1 VHLLQLTARA
11 SLRDGVA
18 SLKAG
23 LKSLYHLGVKAVAR
37 STFADANSRRPAS
50 FFAALFAMMYR
61 RCQPRAPKHK
71 FKFKNKL
78 FSLDDTVVSLCLSLF
93 PWARFRRS
101 KAGNKLH
108 TLLDHDGYLPA
119 FVAISPAGEHEVRN
133 ARSLSLS
140 LPKGSIVV
148 EDADSGACS
157 GIAYL

>member
-18 SLKAG
+18 SLKARI
-23 LKSLYHLGVKAVAR
+23 KSLYHLEVKPVAR
-37 STFADANSRRPAS
+37 STFADANSQHPAS

-71 FKFKNKL
+71 FKLKNKL
-78 FSLDDTVVSLCLSLF
+78 FSLDDTVVSLSLSL
-93 PWARFRRS
+93 
-101 KAGNKLH
+101 AGIKLH
-108 TLLDHDGYLPA
+108 TLLDHDGYLPV
-119 FVAISPAGEHEVRN
+119 FVAISPAGEHEVRK
-133 ARSLSLS
+133 ARSLS

-157 GIAYL
+157 GIAYI